1 MRNVKS
7 ISDFKNRCAKKHLL
21 AIVGASVRGQVAA
34 RLVVL
39 DRVAHAAV
47 DAVLGVGL
55 FAAALARVGDG
66 AAFLLDGEDGVAD
79 GGHGGNRSEGLKGRR
94 QRQKIL

>member
-1 MRNVKS
+1 MLNQS
-7 ISDFKNRCAKKHLL
+7 AKKDAYIRAHLL
-21 AIVGASVRGQVAA
+21 AIIRASVRGQVAA

-47 DAVLGVGL
+47 GGVLGVAL

-66 AAFLLDGEDGVAD
+66 AAFLLDGKDGVAD
-79 GGHGGNRSEGLKGRR
+79 GGHGGNRS
-94 QRQKIL
+94 Q